1 MNLKSEAANAKN
13 KKKTCRLRLSTA
25 PSAFFRGLARLDGG
39 EGERLMEM
47 KERRRREG
55 GGRAADGGAAGM
67 NGSPAGSAGGAV

>member
-1 MNLKSEAANAKN
+1 MLR
-13 KKKTCRLRLSTA
+13 KKTKTPASTQLSSVRTFPDEIA
-25 PSAFFRGLARLDGG
+25 DRSGLAGLGGG

-67 NGSPAGSAGGAV
+67 NGSPAGSAGGGV